1 MNTDVRIPPRAN
13 RILTSFLT
21 ALFILASSPLFLPS
35 NISSAQAARIDNR
48 IVRLKTDINRL
59 LNKGFYVPA
68 LTKAKLYVRLTAKK
82 YGTRHPNYAR
92 ALQLQAKVY
101 RRLKRPLEAR
111 KLDVRAVAILK
122 NHRNFKVKQSVDIRA
137 AKTAAK
143 KREIQMKARMERER
157 RQNRTAALKRKPQ
170 KRPGLRPAIKPRM
183 KPVMKRRQ
191 AAPIRPTTTFKKRM
205 RTTSPK
211 AAPNRNAFNARK
223 PTAAR
228 RGVNTSRP
236 VTVPRSQMRTSRT
249 TRAQPPVTAR
259 RRGAAPRRRTI
270 AKSRAPAAPSPS
282 TSRAAAPAAR
292 MAHPPAPVAAPP
304 QADIGRS
311 DGSVFDLD
319 TRIAPP
325 VAAPMK
331 PSEPVPVAKDPK
343 NHTIVK
349 VYFAT
354 DRQRTNSTKLASIFG
369 GQPSEPK
376 RISYGICEVSIPKGH
391 KPGALEAPSIW
402 RFEFKEDPDKHVVL
416 LKVHA
421 QQKNSYFSN
430 LKSVIDRSK
439 GQNAFIFIH
448 GYNVTF
454 TDAARRT
461 AQISYDLGFDGAP
474 VFYSWPSTGELGGY
488 PTDEENI
495 AWAQQNVKQF
505 LRDFVE
511 KTDAQNIYLVAHSM
525 GSRAL
530 TGAVASLMTEAPQFK
545 KRFKEIILA
554 APDISARIFRDNIA
568 PKMIEASN
576 NITLYVSSDDK
587 ALAAS
592 RKFHAN
598 PRAGEAGKNIIIF
611 NGIDTID
618 ATGIDASLLAH
629 SYFAEAK
636 SIISD
641 ILSIF
646 QGQRPSGRKTLKP
659 VKTDR
664 GVYWA
669 FTK

>member
-1 MNTDVRIPPRAN
+1 MNTEVRFPLRAQ
-13 RILTSFLT
+13 RFLASFLA
-21 ALFILASSPLFLPS
+21 ALFILASCPLFLPS
-35 NISSAQAARIDNR
+35 NISSAQAARVDDR
-48 IVRLKTDINRL
+48 IIRLKTDINRL
-59 LNKGFYVPA
+59 LKKGFYVPA
-68 LTKAKLYVRLTAKK
+68 LTKAKLYVRLMAKK
-82 YGTRHPNYAR
+82 YGSRHPNYAR

-101 RRLKRPLEAR
+101 RYLKRPLDAR

-122 NHRNFKVKQSVDIRA
+122 NNRNFKAKRSVNIRG
-137 AKTAAK
+137 AKAAAK
-143 KREIQMKARMERER
+143 KRKLELKARMARER

-170 KRPGLRPAIKPRM
+170 KRPALRPTISPKM
-183 KPVMKRRQ
+183 NPVMKRRQ
-191 AAPIRPTTTFKKRM
+191 AAPTRPTTTFKKRM

-211 AAPNRNAFNARK
+211 AAPKRETFAARR

-228 RGVNTSRP
+228 RGVNTSQP

-259 RRGAAPRRRTI
+259 RRGAAPRRHTV
-270 AKSRAPAAPSPS
+270 AKSRAPAAPVM
-282 TSRAAAPAAR
+282 APAPTAR
-292 MAHPPAPVAAPP
+292 MAAPPAPVAAPP
-304 QADIGRS
+304 QAGIGPS
-311 DGSVFDLD
+311 SGSSFEPEPS
-319 TRIAPP
+319 TAPP
-325 VAAPMK
+325 VAVPMK
-331 PSEPVPVAKDPK
+331 PSEPVPVAEDPK

-391 KPGALEAPSIW
+391 KPGALEASSIW

-530 TGAVASLMTEAPQFK
+530 TGAVASLITEAPQFK

-598 PRAGEAGKNIIIF
+598 PRAGEAGKNIIIY